1 MARKYGFLLLVLIV
15 LMVCSYSLLSA
26 FFGKT
31 GYLAN
36 KELKKQLKINEYRLD
51 RDEVELENLRIQEEE
66 LSTEDGVRFAAMNL
80 GYQVEGDDVY
90 KFDTEDEVQVLSN
103 DVVVNPDVS
112 TLETSSYKPW
122 GFMKL
127 FAVSFSFSLAVTILI
142 WIFRWKRKEE
152 NDSQQNESGDFGDGF
167 GSN

>member
-1 MARKYGFLLLVLIV
+1 MARKYGFLLLILVVLIV
-15 LMVCSYSLLSA
+15 CSFSLLSA

-36 KELKKQLKINEYRLD
+36 QELKKQLKINEYRLD

-80 GYQVEGDDVY
+80 GYKVEGDDVY
-90 KFDTEDEVQVLSN
+90 QFETEDEVQNVSNVLNN
-103 DVVVNPDVS
+103 DSDVS
-112 TLETSSYKPW
+112 TLTTSSYKPW

-127 FAVSFSFSLAVTILI
+127 FFVSFGFSLAVTILI
-142 WIFRWKRKEE
+142 WLFRRKRKEE
-152 NDSQQNESGDFGDGF
+152 NDSQQNESGDFGNGF
-167 GSN
+167 GFN

>member
-1 MARKYGFLLLVLIV
+1 MARKYGFLLLLLIV

-36 KELKKQLKINEYRLD
+36 QELKKQLKINEYRLD
-51 RDEVELENLRIQEEE
+51 RDEVELENLKIQEEE

-80 GYQVEGDDVY
+80 GYKVEGDDVY
-90 KFDTEDEVQVLSN
+90 QFETVDEVHNISN
-103 DVVVNPDVS
+103 DINKDSDVS
-112 TLETSSYKPW
+112 TLNKSSYKPW

-127 FAVSFSFSLAVTILI
+127 FFVSFVFSLAVTILI
-142 WIFRWKRKEE
+142 WIFRRKRKEE
-152 NDSQQNESGDFGDGF
+152 NDSQQNESGDFGNGF
-167 GSN
+167 GFN